1 MYLLH
6 LGMAYYTTT
15 GQFIYLG
22 NISVIGNFNKVA
34 PKTRLQPSEIVL
46 YLADQIINIPLFR
59 SNKTTNILGKLE
71 ILLWTFLT
79 KNALLY
85 VKCCMHYFR
94 KTRHVNPWLCKL
106 VWAKF
111 HNTLIWLKFN
121 PIYFMKHYTYFK
133 QCYQECLKQNIVY
146 LWFYINISCIC

>member
-1 MYLLH
+1 
-6 LGMAYYTTT
+6 MAYYTTT

-71 ILLWTFLT
+71 ILL
-79 KNALLY
+79 
-85 VKCCMHYFR
+85 
-94 KTRHVNPWLCKL
+94 
-106 VWAKF
+106 
-111 HNTLIWLKFN
+111 
-121 PIYFMKHYTYFK
+121 
-133 QCYQECLKQNIVY
+133 
-146 LWFYINISCIC
+146 